1 MTNEPNA
8 DAATSAK
15 SSAPTRFDAPPNPYF
30 NWPAVG
36 STTESYTD
44 WAQLT
49 AEWLKARHDF
59 YEGEF
64 NT

>member
-8 DAATSAK
+8 DAADTARK
-15 SSAPTRFDAPPNPYF
+15 LAPRRSDAPPNPYF

-36 STTESYTD
+36 STSEAETD
-44 WAQLT
+44 WAALT
-49 AEWLKARHDF
+49 AEWLRLRHD
-59 YEGEF
+59 YYNGGF

>member
-8 DAATSAK
+8 DAANHAENS
-15 SSAPTRFDAPPNPYF
+15 APPNPYA

-36 STTESYTD
+36 STIEKFMSDGD
-44 WAQLT
+44 WAALT
-49 AEWLKARHDF
+49 AEWLRLRHD
-59 YEGEF
+59 YYNGEF